1 VIITSTGDVISNF
14 DGITSPYVFL
24 NQFIFGALRG
34 REGGCGAFLNK
45 LIFVFMVPR

>member
-34 REGGCGAFLNK
+34 RVGG
-45 LIFVFMVPR
+45 